1 MHASAWGEVRYLRS
15 ELSVGWGCGR
25 DHRICGGW
33 IRRDCRRLR
42 ANWELGEEVGAGFS
56 LVHDGKPV
64 VDLTGGTAD
73 DSGRVYDAETL
84 QLVFS
89 STKGVAAICLAMLVQ
104 AGRLDY
110 EAPVSSDLA
119 GVRCRRKGRPS
130 DLMGDQSPAG
140 LASVDNPPP
149 LEEVLAVTPIV
160 EAIAAQVPLWELD
173 GSHGY
178 HAITYGWIAAEILRR
193 ATGTRMNDWLQTNV
207 VEPLGVEFHMGL
219 PESEHAR
226 VAPIRS
232 APPPSD
238 PEMLALMMSVMG
250 PGTMG
255 GRALS
260 LDGRFSLTER
270 TPSTGAMCG
279 PRRSPAQQASRT
291 PESGDDLWRDVGEVG
306 GVRLLDDATREL
318 ATTPVTSGPDKSL
331 VMETKFG
338 MGFMLPDGVV
348 PFAARFVRSRR
359 CRRLARLRRS
369 RSGYRVRLRDEPDGR
384 WAAGGSPNNPPH
396 RGGGGLRE
404 LTLSRA
410 GCRPSIR

>member
-1 MHASAWGEVRYLRS
+1 MWATVTRAQRG
-15 ELSVGWGCGR
+15 VGVVVEITGFVEDGYGAIA
-25 DHRICGGW
+25 DAF
-33 IRRDCRRLR
+33 R

-56 LVHDGKPV
+56 LVHDGKLV

-73 DSGRVYDAETL
+73 DSGRAYDAETL

-104 AGRLDY
+104 SGRLDY
-110 EAPVSSDLA
+110 EAPVSSIWPEFGAAGKADLPISWA
-119 GVRCRRKGRPS
+119 ISHR
-130 DLMGDQSPAG
+130 AG

-178 HAITYGWIAAEILRR
+178 HAITYGWITAEILRR
-193 ATGTRMNDWLQTNV
+193 VTGIRMNDWLQTNV

-226 VAPIRS
+226 VAPIRNS
-232 APPPSD
+232 SSSID
-238 PEMLALMMSVMG
+238 PERFALMMSLIG

-260 LDGRFSLTER
+260 LDGRFSFAGENTFNRGDVWSSEI
-270 TPSTGAMCG
+270 PGAAG
-279 PRRSPAQQASRT
+279 ITNARSLAMIYAAT
-291 PESGDDLWRDVGEVG
+291 VGEVD

-348 PFAARFVRSRR
+348 PFAGPRSF
-359 CRRLARLRRS
+359 
-369 RSGYRVRLRDEPDGR
+369 GHPG
-384 WAAGGSPNNPPH
+384 AGGSLGYADPDLGIGYGYVMNQMAS
-396 RGGGGLRE
+396 GLLGDLRTTR
-404 LTLSRA
+404 LTEAVVACVS
-410 GCRPSIR
+410 

>member
-1 MHASAWGEVRYLRS
+1 MVEINGFAEDGYGAIA
-15 ELSVGWGCGR
+15 
-25 DHRICGGW
+25 DAF
-33 IRRDCRRLR
+33 R
-42 ANWELGEEVGAGFS
+42 ANWEIDDEVGAGFS
-56 LVHDGKPV
+56 LVHDGKLV

-73 DSGRVYDAETL
+73 DSGRAYDAETL

-104 AGRLDY
+104 AGELDY
-110 EAPVSSDLA
+110 DAPVSSIWPEFGAAGKADLPISWA
-119 GVRCRRKGRPS
+119 ISHR
-130 DLMGDQSPAG
+130 AG

-149 LEEVLAVTPIV
+149 LEEILAVTPIV
-160 EAIAAQVPLWELD
+160 EAIAAQAPLWEPD

-260 LDGRFSLTER
+260 LDGRFGLDGENTFNRTDVWSSEIPGAAGITNARSLATIY
-270 TPSTGAMCG
+270 GA
-279 PRRSPAQQASRT
+279 T
-291 PESGDDLWRDVGEVG
+291 VGEVG

-318 ATTPVTSGPDKSL
+318 ATTPVTGGPDKSL
-331 VMETKFG
+331 VTETKFG

-348 PFAARFVRSRR
+348 PLAGPRSFGH
-359 CRRLARLRRS
+359 A
-369 RSGYRVRLRDEPDGR
+369 G
-384 WAAGGSPNNPPH
+384 AGGSLGYADPDLGIGYGYVMNQMA
-396 RGGGGLRE
+396 GGLLGDPRATR
-404 LTLSRA
+404 LTEAVVACVS
-410 GCRPSIR
+410 